1 MERIGNINFVEKPHT
16 LSCYRQIV
24 GLVRKAYQNSFAV
37 AIALD
42 GFRTVTL
49 YPSNL
54 HVFDAQVTLY
64 PSNLHVFD
72 AHDCPEQ
79 TRCNNVTDLLENR
92 CHILSVKKNSLSVV
106 AKIRSAS
113 SSTSGVL
120 PSDISSIRHIYCR
133 HHEQPVN
140 RRCLRKAF
148 FTTTDLTNASTG
160 K

>member
-1 MERIGNINFVEKPHT
+1 
-16 LSCYRQIV
+16 
-24 GLVRKAYQNSFAV
+24 
-37 AIALD
+37 
-42 GFRTVTL
+42 
-49 YPSNL
+49 
-54 HVFDAQVTLY
+54 
-64 PSNLHVFD
+64 VFD

-133 HHEQPVN
+133 HHEQPAN

>member
-1 MERIGNINFVEKPHT
+1 MERIGNINFAEKPHT
-16 LSCYRQIV
+16 LSCYRQIA

-42 GFRTVTL
+42 GFRTVAL
-49 YPSNL
+49 YRSN
-54 HVFDAQVTLY
+54 F
-64 PSNLHVFD
+64 HVFD
-72 AHDCPEQ
+72 AHGCPEQ
-79 TRCNNVTDLLENR
+79 TGCNNVTDLLENR

-120 PSDISSIRHIYCR
+120 PSDINSIRHMYCR
-133 HHEQPVN
+133 HHEQPAN